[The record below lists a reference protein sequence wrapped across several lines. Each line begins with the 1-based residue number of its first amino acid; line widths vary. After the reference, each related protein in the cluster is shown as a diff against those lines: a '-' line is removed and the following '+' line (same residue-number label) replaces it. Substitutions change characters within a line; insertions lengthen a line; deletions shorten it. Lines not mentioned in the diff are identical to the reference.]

1 MRKFVESQTGI
12 LLRRFASQ
20 VSRAAKK
27 GDAKAI
33 HKLRVRIRR
42 LRRCLQVFSG
52 FYPGRSWKKI
62 RDRLA
67 DLMDAAAEVRDRDI
81 ALKLLAAAGVSPGS
95 ALVKQLEG
103 ERRKA
108 GDALRLE
115 LGRWK
120 KRDFA
125 RQWRKELEV

>member
-12 LLRRFASQ
+12 LLRQFASQ
-20 VSRAAKK
+20 VSGTAKG
-27 GDAKAI
+27 GDAEAI
-33 HKLRVRIRR
+33 HNLRVAIRR

-52 FYPGRSWKKI
+52 FYPGSSWKRI
-62 RDRLA
+62 RRRLA
-67 DLMDAAAEVRDRDI
+67 DLMDAAGDVRDRDI
-81 ALKLLAAAGVSPGS
+81 ALELLAAAGISPRS
-95 ALVKQLEG
+95 AVVRQLEG

-108 GDALRLE
+108 GHTLQRE

-125 RQWRKELEV
+125 RKWRKELEV